1 MGLAKICQVKPELD
15 KHSKSFLNGV
25 ASGSPPHTREEW
37 PMPHNYPLP
46 EFQLEAK
53 LGEHIPDPGQIPL
66 PEQEEVPP
74 PRPAYGDDLREDELD
89 TPDDNLNEA
98 IKAVLTDNL
107 GYSII
112 VLELAAVTLVHR
124 H

>member
-1 MGLAKICQVKPELD
+1 M
-15 KHSKSFLNGV
+15 
-25 ASGSPPHTREEW
+25 
-37 PMPHNYPLP
+37 
-46 EFQLEAK
+46 
-53 LGEHIPDPGQIPL
+53 GEHVPDPGRIPL
-66 PEQEEVPP
+66 PEPEEVPP
-74 PRPAYGDDLREDELD
+74 SPPAYGDDLREDELD

>member
-1 MGLAKICQVKPELD
+1 M
-15 KHSKSFLNGV
+15 
-25 ASGSPPHTREEW
+25 
-37 PMPHNYPLP
+37 
-46 EFQLEAK
+46 
-53 LGEHIPDPGQIPL
+53 GEHIPDPGLIPL

-74 PRPAYGDDLREDELD
+74 PPPAYGDDLREDELD